1 MSVRYKRFLIDPKVY
16 ARADTEGFSVSE
28 VFVFDPRQESD
39 FRYFTEP
46 RVFQTREQA
55 MQVGIWVGC
64 RAADLYLQ

>member
-1 MSVRYKRFLIDPKVY
+1 MSVPYKRFSIDPKVY
-16 ARADTEGFSVSE
+16 ERSDTIGFSVSE

-46 RVFQTREQA
+46 RVFQTAEEA
-55 MQVGIWVGC
+55 IQVGIWVGR